1 MPTLY
6 SRLSSRFW
14 ALLVP
19 CCHYATVVRQM
30 QQVG

>member
-6 SRLSSRFW
+6 SRLSSLFW
-14 ALLVP
+14 AILVP
-19 CCHYATVVRQM
+19 RRHYATVIRQM